1 MSAVEPSDVLVPE
14 AAGGAPPPAGVG
26 LTGEVLRL
34 AGPAV
39 ASGFVALGYHWIG
52 QMWIGRLAG
61 GDPTPVAAASV
72 ATFCVWAFYALSALV
87 SVGLGALV
95 GRYAGARRDDATRY
109 VALQGV
115 RWALVLGACV
125 GAIGAFAAPAMVAR
139 TGVSAA
145 AMALASTYVRIVYLG
160 GFGILVQGACDA
172 TFRGRG
178 DTKTS
183 FLVTAGALLLSAAL
197 DPLLIFGWGPVP
209 RLGVPGAAL
218 AQVVAQSVGALAS
231 LAILRRRRWIGRA
244 RPSDDVLRLAP
255 DTILAR
261 GSLPG
266 LDLSIARRMLRVGVP
281 SALSG
286 LFFVEVYTRLCAI
299 VTRAGGDA
307 AQAGLGVG
315 LRGEQVAFIVGSG
328 CAAAASSLV
337 ARRLGA
343 GRPDAAASAAWRATW
358 IGAASCLVWSVFL
371 LAFPDTLTGLFF
383 DAGSVDAAA
392 HARAYFEIVALC
404 LVPQCFEVVLEGA
417 FGGAGMTIPPMVVSM
432 AMTALRIPFASL
444 AAFQWGLGVRGI
456 WMVIAATA
464 ALRGVVIAAWFSLGT
479 WKRRTV

>member
-1 MSAVEPSDVLVPE
+1 VSAVEPS
-14 AAGGAPPPAGVG
+14 GAR
-26 LTGEVLRL
+26 LTREVLGL

-72 ATFCVWAFYALSALV
+72 ATFCVWAFYALSMLV
-87 SVGLGALV
+87 GVGLGALV
-95 GRYAGARRDDATRY
+95 GRYAGAGRDAATRY

-115 RWALVLGACV
+115 RWALVLGALVAVV
-125 GAIGAFAAPAMVAR
+125 GFFAAPAMVGR
-139 TGVSAA
+139 TGVSPG
-145 AMALASTYVRIVYLG
+145 AMELASTYVRIVYVG

-178 DTKTS
+178 DTRTS
-183 FLVTAGALLLSAAL
+183 FLVTAGALLASAGL
-197 DPLLIFGWGPVP
+197 DPILMFGFGPIP

-218 AQVVAQSVGALAS
+218 SQVIAQSAGALVS
-231 LAILRRRRWIGRA
+231 LAILRRRGWIGRD
-244 RPSDDVLRLAP
+244 RPADDELRLAP

-261 GSLPG
+261 GPLPG
-266 LDLSIARRMLRVGVP
+266 LDLSVARRMLRVGVP

-286 LFFVEVYTRLCAI
+286 LFFVEVYTRLSAI

-328 CAAAASSLV
+328 CAAAASSIV

-343 GRPDAAASAAWRATW
+343 GRPDAAAAAAWRATW
-358 IGAASCLVWSVFL
+358 IGAAACLVWSVFL
-371 LAFPDTLTGLFF
+371 LAFPDTLIGLFF
-383 DAGSVDAAA
+383 DAQSVDAAA
-392 HARAYFEIVALC
+392 HARSYFAVVALC
-404 LVPQCFEVVLEGA
+404 LVPQCLEVVLEGA
-417 FGGAGMTIPPMVVSM
+417 FGGAGMTIPPMIVSM

-444 AAFQWGLGVRGI
+444 AAFEWGLGVRGI
-456 WMVIAATA
+456 WIVIAATA

>member
-1 MSAVEPSDVLVPE
+1 MSSVEPSDVVVPE
-14 AAGGAPPPAGVG
+14 VPAGAAPLPPGAG
-26 LTGEVLRL
+26 LTREVLLL

-72 ATFCVWAFYALSALV
+72 ATFCVWAFYALSMLV
-87 SVGLGALV
+87 GVGLGALV

-115 RWALVLGACV
+115 RWALVLGAFVACV
-125 GAIGAFAAPAMVAR
+125 GFFAAPAMVAR
-139 TGVSAA
+139 TGVTSAA
-145 AMALASTYVRIVYLG
+145 MDLASTYVRIVYVG

-183 FLVTAGALLLSAAL
+183 FLVTAGALLASAGL
-197 DPLLIFGWGPVP
+197 DPILMFGLGPIP

-218 AQVVAQSVGALAS
+218 SQVIAQTAGALVS
-231 LAILRRRRWIGRA
+231 LAILRRRGWIGSA
-244 RPSDDVLRLAP
+244 RPADDVLRLAP

-261 GSLPG
+261 GPLPG
-266 LDLSIARRMLRVGVP
+266 LDLSVARRMLRVGLP

-286 LFFVEVYTRLCAI
+286 LFFVEVYTRLSAI

-343 GRPDAAASAAWRATW
+343 GRPDAAAAAAWRATW

-371 LAFPDTLTGLFF
+371 AFPDTLIGLFF
-383 DAGSVDAAA
+383 DEGSVDAAA
-392 HARAYFEIVALC
+392 HARAYFGIVALC

-417 FGGAGMTIPPMVVSM
+417 FGGAGMTVPPMIVSM

-444 AAFQWGLGVRGI
+444 AAFEWGLGVSGI

-464 ALRGVVIAAWFSLGT
+464 ALRGIVIAAWFSLGT